1 MCRNLG
7 STPTTAQHLD
17 LVKRRLR
24 LRRHLD
30 TFIQKSRNFLG
41 IDIVE
46 GILFKQTIGVIDD
59 DAEETDQFGIPL
71 PAPTGSLADPENQPL
86 PFPSIITE
94 KMFNELVIEDQK
106 KITRLK
112 KKELEIR
119 IGHAEDC
126 LELVCSAIIQASWLY
141 KNGVRVTEGTMNSR
155 ATTRA
160 TIVSKIWKHHRQVYN
175 YNRSIMITLGDS
187 DLGTTYPILQLSE
200 CTVSTAITDPNS
212 RQSRQRLPWFWS
224 AARPG
229 TVEGDEDA
237 RFVECK

>member
-1 MCRNLG
+1 MCQNLG

-30 TFIQKSRNFLG
+30 TFIQKARDFLG
-41 IDIVE
+41 IELVE
-46 GILFKQTIGVIDD
+46 EFLFKQTTGIIDD
-59 DAEETDQFGIPL
+59 DTEDTDQFGIPL

-94 KMFNELVIEDQK
+94 TMFNEFSIEDQK
-106 KITRLK
+106 RITHLK

-126 LELVCSAIIQASWLY
+126 LELVRSAVIQSSWLY
-141 KNGVRVTEGTMNSR
+141 KNGVWVTEGAMNSR

-160 TIVSKIWKHHRQVYN
+160 NIV
-175 YNRSIMITLGDS
+175 T
-187 DLGTTYPILQLSE
+187 
-200 CTVSTAITDPNS
+200 
-212 RQSRQRLPWFWS
+212 
-224 AARPG
+224 
-229 TVEGDEDA
+229 
-237 RFVECK
+237 